1 MGERDRE
8 REKSMKRDGLAATVV
23 QFQGLKG
30 RGKGGGVRREKERD
44 RGREIERYK
53 DIVLRSFYE
62 TSFIERL
69 TIPAKI

>member
-1 MGERDRE
+1 M
-8 REKSMKRDGLAATVV
+8 
-23 QFQGLKG
+23 
-30 RGKGGGVRREKERD
+30 RREKERD
-44 RGREIERYK
+44 RERGREIERYK